1 MKLQSN
7 SRNVT
12 WTALLIAFCA
22 VIPIL
27 LMNGGNLFL
36 IGDHMTQQIPFMKEC
51 RRMFLSGEPFWS
63 HNTFLGA
70 NFIGTYSFYVYGS
83 PFFWP
88 LLLLPESLMGI
99 GVSLMFIAKHA
110 VAALTAYWFLKRHIK
125 TPHFAM
131 IGAWMYAF
139 SSFTMDSSYY
149 YHFLDVIAF
158 FPLILYFTDEVLEN
172 RKKPLLSLV
181 VLLNAVTNYYF
192 LVASSVFFLIYLV
205 FRIKFSD
212 GCYTVRDGVRCVV
225 FYAVGGF
232 ASMIVLLPSFL
243 CLLETDKAT
252 GSIGGSSLWMMLLG
266 CIEGISTLDG
276 IVLPSEGILGSGNGF
291 ILSWFN
297 FSSSKAFLPMFG
309 ALFFFTALRKKEK
322 TWDYK
327 LLKFLLIVTLIPV
340 LNGAFSMYTMI
351 IYTRWWY
358 AFVLVMIVAAMHVL
372 EELESVP
379 QAEAM
384 AVHKRSAK
392 TLTIVAAV
400 TFFVPLLL
408 KILCTYVLKDWIYS
422 WMDPSIVEYAE
433 TTKFTTPFMWEDLR
447 YFAVL
452 VVLILLSYGPLWHS
466 LKHRWIYDA
475 KTIVPVVAV
484 ICILSYGIYL
494 SNESRV
500 FSVNKLATYDGADV
514 AATEDISYHS
524 RTQCDRVYNG
534 EAFDNY
540 ALVINE
546 PGINTF
552 HSFKSHA
559 TTEFARLVGYR
570 IDDAPWTPAFYT
582 TEAIQTVLSVEHLLD
597 EDGNRTDAPYYTP
610 FGYEYTQYIL
620 DEGYDYTT
628 DEAENNRRVEWMT
641 AACFVDAETAEALGD
656 LLTPFDT
663 DAAFDWTKAVEETS
677 KTAAVAFEMTGH
689 GFTAVSE
696 GDHDRL
702 LYFSV
707 PHDNGWTAFVN
718 GSPTEIYTVNGGLM
732 AIRVPA
738 GEADIVFTFET
749 PGLVLGAIVS
759 AMALF
764 GLLAYTVVCALR
776 KRSEIA

>member
-1 MKLQSN
+1 MRLQAN

-12 WTALLIAFCA
+12 WTAFLIAFCA
-22 VIPIL
+22 LIPIL

-36 IGDHMTQQIPFMKEC
+36 VGDHMTQQIPFMKEC

-70 NFIGTYSFYVYGS
+70 NFLGTYSFYVYGS

-110 VAALTAYWFLKRHIK
+110 VAALTAYLFLKNHVK

-139 SSFTMDSSYY
+139 SSFSMDSSYY

-158 FPLILYFTDEVLEN
+158 FPLILYFTDQVLDN

-192 LVASSVFFLIYLV
+192 MVASSVFFLIYLV
-205 FRIKFSD
+205 FRVKFSD
-212 GCYTVRDGVRCVV
+212 GRYKWRDAWRCIV
-225 FYAVGGF
+225 FYAIGGF
-232 ASMIVLLPSFL
+232 ASMVVLLPSFL

-252 GSIGGSSLWMMLLG
+252 GSLGSSGWMLLLG
-266 CIEGISTLDG
+266 SIESISTLDG

-291 ILSWFN
+291 VLSWFN

-309 ALFFFTALRKKEK
+309 ALFFFGALRKKQK
-322 TWDYK
+322 TWDYT
-327 LLKFLLIVTLIPV
+327 LLKFLLIVTLVPF

-358 AFVLVMIVAAMHVL
+358 AFVLIMIVAAMHVL
-372 EELESVP
+372 EDLQDRP
-379 QAEAM
+379 QEEAM
-384 AVHKRSAK
+384 AEHRRSGR
-392 TLTIVAAV
+392 TLLIVAGV
-400 TFFVPLLL
+400 TFLVPLLL
-408 KILCTYVLKDWIYS
+408 KVLCTYVLRDWIYS
-422 WMDPSIVEYAE
+422 WMDPSIIGYAE
-433 TTKFTTPFMWEDLR
+433 TTKFTTPFQWEDLR
-447 YFAVL
+447 YF
-452 VVLILLSYGPLWHS
+452 VVLLVLTLLSYGPLWHA

-475 KTIVPVVAV
+475 KKVVPVVAV
-484 ICILSYGIYL
+484 ICILSYGLYL
-494 SNESRV
+494 SNESQV
-500 FSVNKLATYDGADV
+500 FSVDKLATYDGADV
-514 AATEDISYHS
+514 AATEEISYHS
-524 RTQCDRVYNG
+524 RTQCDRTYNG
-534 EAFDNY
+534 QPFDNY
-540 ALVINE
+540 ALVSNE
-546 PGINTF
+546 PGVNTF

-570 IDDAPWTPAFYT
+570 IDDAPWTPHYYT
-582 TEAIQTVLSVEHLLD
+582 TEAIQTVLSVETLMDDDNH
-597 EDGNRTDAPYYTP
+597 RTAAPYYTP

-620 DEGYDYTT
+620 DEGYAYTT
-628 DEAENNRRVEWMT
+628 DTAENNRRVEWMT
-641 AACFVDAETAEALGD
+641 AACFVDAETAETLGD

-663 DAAFDWTKAVEETS
+663 TAAFDWQAACETARS
-677 KTAAVAFEMTGH
+677 TAAVAFEMTGS
-689 GFTAVSE
+689 GFTASSV
-696 GDHDRL
+696 GDHERL
-702 LYFSV
+702 LYFSI
-707 PHDNGWTAFVN
+707 PHDRGWTATVN
-718 GSPTEIYTVNGGLM
+718 GAPTEIHTVNGGMM
-732 AIRVPA
+732 AVVVPA

-764 GLLAYTVVCALR
+764 GLLAYAVVAALR
-776 KRSEIA
+776 KRKV